1 MTGRPATRPEQKAK
15 SSRGG
20 ELRPEYKRS
29 DFPGGLVRGKHAARF
44 AAGTNIVRLEPE
56 IEDALPTSAAV
67 NEALGTVLRA
77 AKSARLT
84 KRR

>member
-1 MTGRPATRPEQKAK
+1 MKKAK
-15 SSRGG
+15 SSRGS

-56 IEDALPTSAAV
+56 IADAFPTSAAV
-67 NEALGTVLRA
+67 NAALGTVLRA
-77 AKSARLT
+77 ARAARLS